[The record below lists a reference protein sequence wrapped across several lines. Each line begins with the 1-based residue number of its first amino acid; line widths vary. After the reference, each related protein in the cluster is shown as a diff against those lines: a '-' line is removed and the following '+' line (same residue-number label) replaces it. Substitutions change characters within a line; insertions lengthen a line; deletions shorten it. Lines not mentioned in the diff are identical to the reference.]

1 MEERELKEEIVDG
14 SFEQSTALDDPH
26 SIVKENAEDLRQLRT
41 LLEDIQVEN
50 ARLRK
55 ALSDAGLRA
64 TAGVETGSYPT
75 GQAGEGA
82 NPEGERDKGES
93 DGLRTT
99 LRKGPVNQR
108 TSPNSTLTCL
118 GRLDE
123 YIYKQTV
130 RCIRTPRAARR
141 SASISRPSAFPADYD
156 TFEIALTRE

>member
-1 MEERELKEEIVDG
+1 MPSEGYV
-14 SFEQSTALDDPH
+14 SA
-26 SIVKENAEDLRQLRT
+26 
-41 LLEDIQVEN
+41 
-50 ARLRK
+50 
-55 ALSDAGLRA
+55 
-64 TAGVETGSYPT
+64 GSYPT

-82 NPEGERDKGES
+82 NPEGERDKGEG
-93 DGLRTT
+93 DELRTA

-156 TFEIALTRE
+156 RGIFSPIKECHFSICSDHQARVRTEGGSRGHFKETSWRPKSSTRGTGWWRQSDAWARV